1 MEKTIAVSACLLGYQ
16 CKYDNTD
23 NFSSKVIRKLGG
35 YKIVPICPEQLG
47 GMTTPRIPSEIQK
60 DGITVL
66 NAHGQD
72 VTAFFERGAK
82 ATLLILQQEGCTQAI
97 LKENSPSCGVH
108 HVYDGSFTH
117 TLTQGIGVTAKYLKE
132 NGIEIRS
139 DLEEGE
145 L

>member
-1 MEKTIAVSACLLGYQ
+1 MEKKIAVSACLLGYQ

-23 NFSSKVIRKLGG
+23 NFSSNVIQKLGG
-35 YKIVPICPEQLG
+35 WKVIPICPEQLG

-66 NAHGQD
+66 NKNGQD

-82 ATLLILQQEGCTQAI
+82 ATLLILQQEGCQKAI

-108 HVYDGSFTH
+108 HVYDGTFTH
-117 TLTQGIGVTAKYLKE
+117 TLIEGFGVTAKYLKE
-132 NGIEIRS
+132 NGITIIS
-139 DLEEGE
+139 DLEKGE